1 MRICH
6 FQKRSALTPRGWL
19 VGARALLPAR
29 TTFPLITISAASSDR
44 APECHLVHS
53 TEQPARQTP
62 LLSLLLRGRKP
73 APSLTSSATALLSA
87 IGTPLLSTGPLWG
100 QVEPFHIQ
108 APPVTSQVGTSSGSF
123 RRQTGFSLET
133 SAASSCRP
141 HPRSEF
147 QPHCPSYV
155 PEPWALLPPWGSAT
169 CPAFPPFPANCHFP
183 DGRVSL
189 GGRVCSFVSGTAN
202 V

>member
-29 TTFPLITISAASSDR
+29 TTFPLITTSAASSDR

-62 LLSLLLRGRKP
+62 LLSLLPRGRKP

-87 IGTPLLSTGPLWG
+87 IGTSLLSTGPLWG

-133 SAASSCRP
+133 SAPRPAAHTLALSSSHTVLLMFQNPGCRSRLGAQSP
-141 HPRSEF
+141 VLPSRRS
-147 QPHCPSYV
+147 
-155 PEPWALLPPWGSAT
+155 PPTVTSQMGE
-169 CPAFPPFPANCHFP
+169 
-183 DGRVSL
+183 
-189 GGRVCSFVSGTAN
+189 
-202 V
+202 